1 MNIDTKIYGTLK
13 VSTDRAGQISLL
25 DSETGEAIHVPAYMA
40 AWARKQLRDKHD
52 AGLTWRRVFNSLR

>member
-13 VSTDRAGQISLL
+13 VSTDRSNQVTLL
-25 DSETGEAIHVPAYMA
+25 DSATGEAIRVPAYMA

-52 AGLTWRRVFNSLR
+52 AELIWRRVFNSLR